1 MWVSTARL
9 LWACALL
16 MVLSA
21 SVRAEST
28 SLGAAGHIAL
38 DDAIANALERNPDLL
53 AFGYQVDVF
62 RGRVDQANLAPNP
75 ELTIAVEDAAGTG
88 NFRSFD
94 SAETTIS
101 LAWALERGVRERR
114 VDAARASASLSTVDA
129 EILRVDVAAETA
141 RRFITLL
148 ANQAR
153 AITLSEAVVLSEE
166 TVLAVRHRVESG
178 GAPQAD
184 LARAEAEFA
193 MTRLLQE
200 DIEHELIAA
209 RHRLAAQ
216 WGETAPKFSQAKGDP
231 FVLPNTEPF
240 ASLRDRVEQNRD
252 IARYLSTQRLAEAEL
267 RLAEAQRKPAW
278 EARVGV
284 RRMEST
290 DDYALVAGIT
300 IPLAVRNQN
309 QGRIAEARA
318 VISQTRAETT
328 AARIRIETTLF
339 VLYEALQHSLHRA
352 TTLQTEII
360 PRVESAL
367 VETRAAYE
375 RGRYSYLEWRT
386 VQAELLDAR
395 RKLIEASIDAHRQV
409 IEIER
414 LTGVRVAR
422 PGTSR

>member
-9 LWACALL
+9 VCACSLL

-28 SLGAAGHIAL
+28 SFSEADRITL

-53 AFGYQVDVF
+53 AFGYQLDAG
-62 RGRVDQANLAPNP
+62 RGRVQQAGLAPNP
-75 ELTIAVEDAAGTG
+75 ELTIAIEDAVGTDD
-88 NFRSFD
+88 FRGID

-114 VDAARASASLSTVDA
+114 VDAARASASLSAVDA

-153 AITLSEAVVLSEE
+153 AVTVSEAVVLAEE
-166 TVLAVRHRVESG
+166 TVLAVTRRVESG

-184 LARAEAEFA
+184 LARAEAELA
-193 MTRLLQE
+193 TTRLLQE
-200 DIEHELIAA
+200 DVEHELITA

-216 WGETAPKFSQAKGDP
+216 WGETAPNFAQVRGDP

-240 ASLRDRVEQNRD
+240 AALRGRIEQNQD
-252 IARYLSTQRLAEAEL
+252 IARYLSTERLAEAEL

-278 EARVGV
+278 QARVGV
-284 RRMEST
+284 RRLEST
-290 DDYALVAGIT
+290 DDHALVAGIT
-300 IPLAVRNQN
+300 IPLAVRNRN

-318 VISQTRAETT
+318 AISQSRAETT

-339 VLYEALQHSLHRA
+339 VLYKALQHSLHHA
-352 TTLQTEII
+352 TTLQNEII

-367 VETRAAYE
+367 AETRAAYE

-386 VQAELLDAR
+386 VQAELIDAR
-395 RKLIEASIDAHRQV
+395 RELIEASIDAHRQV

-414 LTGVRVAR
+414 LTGVRVAQ

>member
-1 MWVSTARL
+1 MSVSTARL
-9 LWACALL
+9 LCACALI
-16 MVLSA
+16 MVLSL

-28 SLGAAGHIAL
+28 SSSDAERITF
-38 DDAIANALERNPDLL
+38 DDAIAYALERNPDLL
-53 AFGYQVDVF
+53 AFGYQLDVVS
-62 RGRVDQANLAPNP
+62 GRVQQASLAPNP
-75 ELTIAVEDAAGTG
+75 ELTIAFEDALGTD
-88 NFRSFD
+88 NFRGVD

-101 LAWALERGVRERR
+101 LAWALERGVRVRR

-153 AITLSEAVVLSEE
+153 AITVSEAVGLAEE
-166 TVLAVRHRVESG
+166 TVLAVAHRVESG

-184 LARAEAEFA
+184 LARAEAELA
-193 MTRLLQE
+193 TTRLLQE
-200 DIEHELIAA
+200 DMEHELITA

-216 WGETAPKFSQAKGDP
+216 WGETAPNFSQAKGDP
-231 FVLPNTEPF
+231 SVLPNTE
-240 ASLRDRVEQNRD
+240 AYAALRERIEQNQD

-278 EARVGV
+278 QARVGV
-284 RRMEST
+284 RRMESS

-300 IPLAVRNQN
+300 IPLAVRNRN
-309 QGRIAEARA
+309 QGRISEARA
-318 VISQTRAETT
+318 VISQTRAETA

-352 TTLQTEII
+352 TTLQNEII
-360 PRVESAL
+360 PRVELAL
-367 VETRAAYE
+367 AETRTAYE

-386 VQAELLDAR
+386 VQAELIDAR
-395 RKLIEASIDAHRQV
+395 RELIEASVDAHRQV

-414 LTGVRVAR
+414 LTGVRVAQ